1 MDKKPRELWL
11 SQQGYRPG
19 KVPPRVTW
27 YGQGK
32 SFTGATDNYTV
43 DLNRSKGY
51 VLDPKFLD
59 PQLWGELELC
69 LARTRI
75 AVHAGPPPDA
85 TPRLADAI
93 AGTMF
98 EKDFWEG
105 TASEL
110 LTLINPVGEG
120 IPKDAIR
127 LSTEVMK
134 PHITDGLKSYGI
146 TVRRQRSNGK
156 RSLQFKTIAQ

>member
-1 MDKKPRELWL
+1 MDKTPRGLWL
-11 SQQGYRPG
+11 SQQGYHPG
-19 KVPPRVTW
+19 KLPPRVTW

-32 SFTGATDNYTV
+32 SFTGATDNYTI

-51 VLDPKFLD
+51 VLAPKFLD

-75 AVHAGPPPDA
+75 AVHAGAPPDV
-85 TPRLADAI
+85 TPSLADAI
-93 AGTMF
+93 AGTMI
-98 EKDFWEG
+98 ERDFGEG

-110 LTLINPVGEG
+110 LTLINSGGEG

-134 PHITDGLKSYGI
+134 PQVTDALKPYGLKVHRKRTASKRLLQLSRI
-146 TVRRQRSNGK
+146 TS
-156 RSLQFKTIAQ
+156 